1 MTCVWNYFVM
11 PKQNTMHR
19 GIMSQQ
25 QTKEQQNNLWFSFIA
40 DYLAILSVIVFQRFI
55 WHSKFWN
62 KKKTNWGLHE
72 TRQDQGQ
79 TFRVKIKY
87 WCGVTLQTVRIEETT
102 SKMNIEVYFN
112 AISYQ
117 IPLLTMAKSFHI
129 IQTHKRIDLTRRIDH
144 LINWIHIFFVMDTN
158 IYFLLK
164 AKFVQVNL
172 APNYICLT
180 KKPLHFWEDIL

>member
-1 MTCVWNYFVM
+1 
-11 PKQNTMHR
+11 
-19 GIMSQQ
+19 MSQQ

-40 DYLAILSVIVFQRFI
+40 DYLAILYVIVFQRFI
-55 WHSKFWN
+55 WHGKFWN

-87 WCGVTLQTVRIEETT
+87 WCSVTLQTVRIEETT

-144 LINWIHIFFVMDTN
+144 LINWIHFFVMDIN
-158 IYFLLK
+158 IYIF
-164 AKFVQVNL
+164 
-172 APNYICLT
+172 CR
-180 KKPLHFWEDIL
+180 KPLEAKSLVCVSEVLYWDSAVGKSYIFVVDIKWGYCQARAPYP